1 MTGMPGIAK
10 GFEYDIFISY
20 RQKDN
25 KYDGWVTEF
34 VENLKRELEA
44 TFKEEITVYFD
55 SNAHDGLLETHEVGD
70 SLQNKLKCLVF
81 IPIISRTYCD
91 PKSFAWEH
99 EFKAFID
106 LASGDMFGLKVRLPN
121 GNVAS
126 RVLPVRIHDLD
137 DTDIKLCESLTGS
150 VLRGVEF
157 IYKSAGVNRPLRSR
171 EDNPHENLNHTIYR
185 DQINKV
191 ALSVKGIIEGIAM
204 ASAPTHQEEVSK
216 PEQKLLT
223 VRKKY
228 PATLKSL
235 SFLIKPQFIV
245 PVLLVLSGLFFTF
258 SGSTDIPFDKR
269 DWIVI
274 TDFENTTGDP
284 LFDKSLYTAFC
295 ITTSQSRYINIM
307 PRQRM
312 METLSMMELSRNT
325 FIDEKT
331 GREIAAR
338 ENVDIYIV
346 PGISETGG
354 RYIITA
360 RIQETK
366 TGHLLKSEV
375 LYADEMNEILLRID
389 DLSKKIR
396 RGLGESRY
404 RISTQDKPLSRVT
417 TSSLEALKLF
427 SLGIEKHYNIDFKGA
442 REYYESALHVD
453 TGFTAAKA
461 SLGNLLIE
469 KFDAEEGKE
478 LLREAVMSVDNLTDK
493 EKYGILG
500 FYEINVMHDLQK
512 GIEYTRR
519 LTDLYPDDPS
529 SHNNLGYYY
538 QLAKEYE
545 KAAIEYKAALAINPK
560 QALTYG
566 GLLWLYLTNIGN
578 IDSALV
584 WAEKMIADNPQ
595 NPWSYAYLGSA
606 WVCVDSLDKAESA
619 FKKAR
624 EISPNFT
631 FNLFRLSYT
640 YRLGGKYNEAIDAIE
655 FIPEVNQSE
664 TLTTWY
670 NLGVNYQLL
679 GDKAEAYR
687 YFTMYR
693 KYATDDWLK
702 NWPDDPDTYTSLGA
716 VAARMGDME
725 YSEQMLERAVEID
738 SANYLRI
745 AGLLCLQDK
754 VPEALEQ
761 IERALETGYRDL
773 PWLKM
778 NTDLYSLQYDV
789 RFRKLLDE
797 YF

>member
-1 MTGMPGIAK
+1 MPGIVT
-10 GFEYDIFISY
+10 GYEYDIFISY

-34 VENLKRELEA
+34 VDNLNRELEA

-55 SNAHDGLLETHEVGD
+55 SNAHDGLLETHDVGD
-70 SLQNKLKCLVF
+70 SLKSKLRCLVF

-99 EFKAFID
+99 EFRSFIEI
-106 LASGDMFGLKVRLPN
+106 ASGDRFGLKIRLPN

-137 DTDIKLCESLTGS
+137 DADIKLCESVTGS

-171 EDNPHENLNHTIYR
+171 EDNPHDNLNHTIYR

-191 ALSVKGIIEGIAM
+191 ALSVKGIIEGIII
-204 ASAPTHQEEVSK
+204 ASAPGLEVEAEK
-216 PEQKLLT
+216 PEQKPTPVIRKRSAARKAVSIFAKPKYIIPALL
-223 VRKKY
+223 
-228 PATLKSL
+228 
-235 SFLIKPQFIV
+235 
-245 PVLLVLSGLFFTF
+245 LLFGLLFTF
-258 SGSTDIPFDKR
+258 SGSTDTPFKKR

-284 LFDKSLYTAFC
+284 VFDKSLYTAFC
-295 ITTSQSRYINIM
+295 LTTSQSRYINIL

-312 METLSMMELSRNT
+312 MEALSRMELSKDT
-325 FIDEKT
+325 FIDDNT

-346 PGISETGG
+346 PGISEAGG
-354 RYIITA
+354 RYVVTA
-360 RIQETK
+360 KVQDTET
-366 TGHLLKSEV
+366 GDILKSEV
-375 LYADEMNEILLRID
+375 LYAEDMNEILLKID
-389 DLSKKIR
+389 ALSKKIR

-404 RISTQDKPLSRVT
+404 SISTQDKPLSRVT

-427 SLGIEKHYNIDFKGA
+427 SLGIEKHYQLDFKGA
-442 REYYESALHVD
+442 REYYESALRAD

-461 SLGNLLIE
+461 SLGNILIE
-469 KFDAEEGKE
+469 QFDSEKGKE
-478 LLREAVMSVDNLTDK
+478 LLHQAVRSVDNLTDK

-500 FYEINVMHDLQK
+500 FYEIHVENNLPK
-512 GIEYTRR
+512 GIEYTKR
-519 LTDLYPDDPS
+519 LTDLYPDDPAYR
-529 SHNNLGYYY
+529 NNLGYYY
-538 QLAKEYE
+538 QLSKQYE
-545 KAAIEYKAALAINPK
+545 EAATEYKAALAINPK

-578 IDSALV
+578 IDSAMV
-584 WAEKMIADNPQ
+584 WAEKMISDNPQ
-595 NPWSYAYLGSA
+595 NPWSYSYLGSA
-606 WVCVDSLDKAESA
+606 WVCLDSLDKAVTA
-619 FKKAR
+619 FRKAQAMN
-624 EISPNFT
+624 PNFT

-640 YRLGGKYNEAIDAIE
+640 YRLQGKFKESIE
-655 FIPEVNQSE
+655 TIEGIPSINQSE

-670 NLGVNYQLL
+670 NLGVSYQLL
-679 GDKAEAYR
+679 GDKAEADKY
-687 YFTMYR
+687 YSMYR
-693 KYATDDWLK
+693 NYASLDWLK
-702 NWPDDPDTYTSLGA
+702 NWPDNPDTYTSLGA

-725 YSEQMLERAVEID
+725 YSEQMLRKAVEID

-745 AGLLCLQDK
+745 AGLLCLQGK

-761 IERALETGYRDL
+761 IERALDAGYRDL

>member
-1 MTGMPGIAK
+1 MSGIVT

-34 VENLKRELEA
+34 VDNLNRELEA

-55 SNAHDGLLETHEVGD
+55 SNAHDGLLETHDVGD
-70 SLQNKLKCLVF
+70 SLKNKLRCLVF

-99 EFKAFID
+99 EFKSFID
-106 LASGDMFGLKVRLPN
+106 MASGDRFGQKIRLPN

-137 DTDIKLCESLTGS
+137 DADIKLCESATGS

-157 IYKSAGVNRPLRSR
+157 IYKSAGVNRPLRMR
-171 EDNPHENLNHTIYR
+171 EDNPHDNLNHTIYR

-191 ALSVKGIIEGIAM
+191 ALSVKGIIEGIII
-204 ASAPTHQEEVSK
+204 ASAPGHEEEAEK
-216 PEQKLLT
+216 PEQKPT
-223 VRKKY
+223 PVVRKRS
-228 PATLKSL
+228 AAERVVSILA
-235 SFLIKPQFIV
+235 KPKFII
-245 PVLLVLSGLFFTF
+245 PVLLVLFGLLFTF
-258 SGSTDIPFDKR
+258 SGSTDIPFDNR

-284 LFDKSLYTAFC
+284 VFDKSLYTAFS
-295 ITTSQSRYINIM
+295 ITTGQSRYINIL

-312 METLSMMELSRNT
+312 MEALSRMELSKDT
-325 FIDEKT
+325 FIDDKT

-346 PGISETGG
+346 PGISEAGG
-354 RYIITA
+354 TYVVTA
-360 RIQETK
+360 KVQDTK
-366 TGHLLKSEV
+366 TGDLLKSEV
-375 LYADEMNEILLRID
+375 LYAEDMNEILLKID
-389 DLSKKIR
+389 DLSRKIR

-404 RISTQDKPLSRVT
+404 RISQQDKPLTQVT

-427 SLGIEKHYNIDFKGA
+427 SLGIEKHYKLDFKAA
-442 REYYESALHVD
+442 REYYESALRAD

-461 SLGNLLIE
+461 SLGNILIE
-469 KFDAEEGKE
+469 KFDSEAGKE
-478 LLREAVMSVDNLTDK
+478 LLRQAVRSVDNLTDK

-500 FYEINVMHDLQK
+500 FYEIHVEKNLPK
-512 GIEYTRR
+512 GIEYTKR
-519 LTDLYPDDPS
+519 LTDLYPDDPAYR
-529 SHNNLGYYY
+529 NNLGYYY
-538 QLAKEYE
+538 QMSKQYE
-545 KAAIEYKAALAINPK
+545 EAATEYKAALAINPN
-560 QALTYG
+560 QAITYG

-578 IDSALV
+578 IDSAMV
-584 WAEKMIADNPQ
+584 WAEKMISDNPQ
-595 NPWSYAYLGSA
+595 NPWAYAYLGSA
-606 WVCVDSLDKAESA
+606 WVCLDSLDKAETA
-619 FKKAR
+619 FEKGR
-624 EISPNFT
+624 ETGPGLT

-640 YRLGGKYNEAIDAIE
+640 YRLQGKYKEAIEAIE
-655 FIPEVNQSE
+655 GIPVINQSE

-670 NLGVNYQLL
+670 NLGVNHQLL
-679 GDKAEAYR
+679 GNKGEADK
-687 YFTMYR
+687 YFSMYR
-693 KYATDDWLK
+693 TYATDDWLK
-702 NWPDDPDTYTSLGA
+702 NWPDNPDTYISLGA

-725 YSEQMLERAVEID
+725 YSEQMLRKAVEID

-745 AGLLCLQDK
+745 AGLLCIQGK

-761 IERALETGYRDL
+761 IEKALETGYRDL

>member
-1 MTGMPGIAK
+1 MSGIVT

-34 VENLKRELEA
+34 VDNLNRELEA

-55 SNAHDGLLETHEVGD
+55 SNAHDGLLETHDVGA
-70 SLQNKLKCLVF
+70 SLKNKLRCLVF

-99 EFKAFID
+99 EFKSFID
-106 LASGDMFGLKVRLPN
+106 MASGDRFGLKIRLPN
-121 GNVAS
+121 SNVAS

-137 DTDIKLCESLTGS
+137 DADIKLCESVTGS

-171 EDNPHENLNHTIYR
+171 EDNPHDNLNHTIYR

-191 ALSVKGIIEGIAM
+191 ALSVKGIIEGIII
-204 ASAPTHQEEVSK
+204 ASAPGHEEEAEK
-216 PEQKLLT
+216 PEQQPT
-223 VRKKY
+223 PVIRKRS
-228 PATLKSL
+228 AAGRMVSILA
-235 SFLIKPQFIV
+235 KPKFVI
-245 PVLLVLSGLFFTF
+245 PVLLVLFGLLFTF
-258 SGSTDIPFDKR
+258 SGSTDTPFEKR

-284 LFDKSLYTAFC
+284 VFDKSLYTAFC
-295 ITTSQSRYINIM
+295 LTTSQSRYINIL

-312 METLSMMELSRNT
+312 MEALSRMELSKDT
-325 FIDEKT
+325 FIDDKT

-346 PGISETGG
+346 PGISEAGGTYVVTAKVQDTETGD
-354 RYIITA
+354 I
-360 RIQETK
+360 
-366 TGHLLKSEV
+366 LKSEV
-375 LYADEMNEILLRID
+375 LYAEDMNEILLKID
-389 DLSKKIR
+389 ALSRKIR

-404 RISTQDKPLSRVT
+404 SISTQDKPLSRVT

-427 SLGIEKHYNIDFKGA
+427 SLGIEKHYQLDFKGA
-442 REYYESALHVD
+442 REYYESALRVD

-461 SLGNLLIE
+461 SLGNILIE
-469 KFDAEEGKE
+469 QFDSEKGKE
-478 LLREAVMSVDNLTDK
+478 LLRQAVRSVDNLTDK

-500 FYEINVMHDLQK
+500 FYEIHVGNNLPK
-512 GIEYTRR
+512 GIEYTKR
-519 LTDLYPDDPS
+519 LTDLYPDDPAYR
-529 SHNNLGYYY
+529 NNLGYYY
-538 QLAKEYE
+538 QLSNQYE
-545 KAAIEYKAALAINPK
+545 EAATEYKAALAINPK

-578 IDSALV
+578 IDSAMV
-584 WAEKMIADNPQ
+584 WAEKMISDNPQ
-595 NPWSYAYLGSA
+595 NPWSYSYLGSA
-606 WVCVDSLDKAESA
+606 WVCLDSLDKAVTA
-619 FKKAR
+619 FRKAQA
-624 EISPNFT
+624 INPGFT

-640 YRLGGKYNEAIDAIE
+640 YRLQGKYKEAIETIEGIPAI
-655 FIPEVNQSE
+655 NQSE

-679 GDKAEAYR
+679 GAKAEADK
-687 YFTMYR
+687 YFLMYR
-693 KYATDDWLK
+693 KYASDDWLK
-702 NWPDDPDTYTSLGA
+702 NWPDNPDTYISLGA
-716 VAARMGDME
+716 VAARMGDMG
-725 YSEQMLERAVEID
+725 YSEQMLRKAVEID

-745 AGLLCLQDK
+745 AGLLCLQGK

-761 IERALETGYRDL
+761 IEKALETGYRDL

-778 NTDLYSLQYDV
+778 NTDLYPMQYDV
-789 RFRKLLDE
+789 RFRKLLDK

>member
-1 MTGMPGIAK
+1 MPGIVT
-10 GFEYDIFISY
+10 GFQYDIFISY

-34 VENLKRELEA
+34 VDNLNRELEA

-55 SNAHDGLLETHEVGD
+55 SNAHDGLLETHDVGD
-70 SLQNKLKCLVF
+70 SLKNKLRCLVF

-99 EFKAFID
+99 EFKSFID
-106 LASGDMFGLKVRLPN
+106 MASGDRFGLKILLAN

-137 DTDIKLCESLTGS
+137 DADIKLCESVTGS

-171 EDNPHENLNHTIYR
+171 EDNPHDNLNHTIYR

-191 ALSVKGIIEGIAM
+191 ALSVKGIIEGIII
-204 ASAPTHQEEVSK
+204 ASARGHEEEAEK
-216 PEQKLLT
+216 PEQKPT
-223 VRKKY
+223 PVIRKRSS
-228 PATLKSL
+228 AGRVVSMLV
-235 SFLIKPQFIV
+235 KPKFII
-245 PVLLVLSGLFFTF
+245 PVLLVLFGLLFTF
-258 SGSTDIPFDKR
+258 SGSTDTPFEKR

-284 LFDKSLYTAFC
+284 VFDKSLYTAFC
-295 ITTSQSRYINIM
+295 LTTSQSRYINIL

-312 METLSMMELSRNT
+312 MEALSRMELSKDT
-325 FIDEKT
+325 FIDDKT

-346 PGISETGG
+346 PGISKAGGTYVVTAKVQDTETGD
-354 RYIITA
+354 I
-360 RIQETK
+360 
-366 TGHLLKSEV
+366 LKSEV
-375 LYADEMNEILLRID
+375 LYAEDMNEILLKID
-389 DLSKKIR
+389 ALSRKIR

-404 RISTQDKPLSRVT
+404 SISTQDKPLSRVT

-427 SLGIEKHYNIDFKGA
+427 SLGIEKHYQLDFKGA
-442 REYYESALHVD
+442 REYYESALRVD

-461 SLGNLLIE
+461 SLGNILIE
-469 KFDAEEGKE
+469 QFDSEKGKE
-478 LLREAVMSVDNLTDK
+478 LLRQAVRSVDNLTDK

-500 FYEINVMHDLQK
+500 FYEIHVENNLPK
-512 GIEYTRR
+512 GIEYTKR
-519 LTDLYPDDPS
+519 LTDLYPDDPAYR
-529 SHNNLGYYY
+529 NNLGYYY
-538 QLAKEYE
+538 QMSKQYE
-545 KAAIEYKAALAINPK
+545 EAATEYKAALAINPK

-578 IDSALV
+578 IDSSMV

-595 NPWSYAYLGSA
+595 NPWSYSYLGSA
-606 WVCVDSLDKAESA
+606 WVCLDSLDKAVTA
-619 FKKAR
+619 FRKAQAMN
-624 EISPNFT
+624 PNFT

-640 YRLGGKYNEAIDAIE
+640 YRLQGKFKESIEAIE
-655 FIPEVNQSE
+655 GIPSINQSE

-679 GDKAEAYR
+679 GDKAEAEK
-687 YFTMYR
+687 YFSMYR
-693 KYATDDWLK
+693 NYATDDWLK
-702 NWPDDPDTYTSLGA
+702 NWPDNPDTYTSLGA

-725 YSEQMLERAVEID
+725 YSEQMLRKAVELD
-738 SANYLRI
+738 STNYLRI
-745 AGLLCLQDK
+745 AGLLCLQGK

-773 PWLKM
+773 SWLKM